1 MSIVVI
7 GSINTDLTIK
17 VPHFARCNET
27 VLGTGDFTITQGG
40 KGANQAV
47 AAAAGGLP
55 VHMVGKVGS
64 DAFGDAAIAD
74 LRSAGVMCD
83 HVARMADHSTGLA
96 AILLDPD
103 SNNSITVAPGANA
116 SLTAK
121 DVRAAK
127 AIIAKADILM
137 LQLEI
142 PLEAVNEAI
151 ALANEYGTQVM
162 LDPAPATAAMPDL
175 HGVDYLTPNEVE
187 AESLSGISP
196 IAQDGPHKIAEALR
210 SRGVRHVALTLGV
223 NGCYIAA
230 DSEERHIDA
239 IKVNAVDTTGAGDTF
254 NGFLATALA
263 RGLEFARAAEIACAA
278 ASISVTRA
286 GARSDLPSWE
296 DTQEFLLS
304 QAGLSSDG
312 E

>member
-1 MSIVVI
+1 MIVVI

-17 VPHFARCNET
+17 VPHFASSNET

-55 VHMVGKVGS
+55 VHMVGKVGG
-64 DAFGDAAIAD
+64 DAFGNAAISD
-74 LRSAGVMCD
+74 LHAAGVICD
-83 HVARMADHSTGLA
+83 HIICVADHSTGMA
-96 AILLDPD
+96 AIFLDPD
-103 SNNSITVAPGANA
+103 GNNSITVAPGANA
-116 SLTAK
+116 CLTAE

-127 AIIAKADILM
+127 AVIAEADIVM

-142 PLEAVNEAI
+142 PLEAVNQAI
-151 ALANEYGTQVM
+151 AIAKENCTQVM

-187 AESLSGISP
+187 AEALTGISP
-196 IAQDGPHKIAEALR
+196 IAQDGPHEIAEALR
-210 SRGVRHVALTLGV
+210 SRGVRHVALTLGM
-223 NGCYIAA
+223 NGCYIAG
-230 DSEERHIDA
+230 DSEESHIDA
-239 IKVNAVDTTGAGDTF
+239 IKVSAVDSTGAGDTF

-263 RGLEFARAAEIACAA
+263 RGLKFAEAAEIACAA
-278 ASISVTRA
+278 ASISVTRS
-286 GARSDLPSWE
+286 GARSNLPSWRE
-296 DTQEFLLS
+296 VQEFLAS
-304 QAGLSSDG
+304 RADISRNG

>member
-17 VPHFARCNET
+17 VPHFASSNET
-27 VLGTGDFTITQGG
+27 VLGTGNFVITQGG

-64 DAFGDAAIAD
+64 DAFGDAAVAD
-74 LRSAGVMCD
+74 LRAAGVICD
-83 HVARMADHSTGLA
+83 YVACVADHSTGIA
-96 AILLDPD
+96 AIFLDPEG
-103 SNNSITVAPGANA
+103 NNSITVAPGANA
-116 SLTAK
+116 SVTAA

-127 AIIAKADILM
+127 AAIADADMIM

-151 ALANEYGTQVM
+151 AIANEYGTQVM

-187 AESLSGISP
+187 AESLTGISP
-196 IAQDGPHKIAEALR
+196 TTKTGPHEIAQALR
-210 SRGVRHVALTLGV
+210 ERGVRHVALTLGV
-223 NGCYIAA
+223 NGCYIAG
-230 DSEERHIDA
+230 DNDERKIEA
-239 IKVNAVDTTGAGDTF
+239 IKVRAVDSTGAGDTF

-263 RGLEFARAAEIACAA
+263 RGLEFAKAAEIACAA
-278 ASISVTRA
+278 ASISVTRS
-286 GARSDLPSWE
+286 GARSDLPSWG
-296 DTQEFLLS
+296 DAQEFLRN
-304 QAGLSSDG
+304 QAGISG
-312 E
+312 NGK